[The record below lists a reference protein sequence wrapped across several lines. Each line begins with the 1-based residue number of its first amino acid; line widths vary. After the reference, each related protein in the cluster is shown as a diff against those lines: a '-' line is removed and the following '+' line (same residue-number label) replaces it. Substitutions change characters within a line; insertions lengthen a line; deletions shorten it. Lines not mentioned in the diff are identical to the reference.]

1 MKILLLITISCL
13 LFTVVEAEVIDR
25 VVASIDNEAI
35 TLSDVHDAIR
45 FSGKNISEK
54 EMVETLIN
62 RRLLLRE
69 ARNLRLSEID
79 KMEID
84 ESVKRL
90 KSKYTSEEAFRKA
103 YNNITEY
110 DLREHIRESLIIER
124 LIDYRIKAFII
135 ITPEQIRDF
144 YEQNRDK
151 FGKEGFEDVR
161 DEINRYLIE
170 IETNRRLKERLDILK
185 RTVTIYRMF

>member
-1 MKILLLITISCL
+1 MKILLLITINCL
-13 LFTVVEAEVIDR
+13 LFTVVDAEVIDR

-35 TLSDVHDAIR
+35 TLSDVHDAMQ

-54 EMVETLIN
+54 EIVETLIN

-69 ARNLRLSEID
+69 ARNLKLSEID
-79 KMEID
+79 KVEID

-90 KSKYTSEEAFRKA
+90 KSKYPSEEAFREA

-110 DLREHIRESLIIER
+110 DLHEHIRESLIIER

-144 YEQNRDK
+144 YEKNRDK

-161 DEINRYLIE
+161 DEINQYLIE
-170 IETNRRLKERLDILK
+170 IETNKRLKERLDILK

>member
-1 MKILLLITISCL
+1 D
-13 LFTVVEAEVIDR
+13 AEVIDR

-35 TLSDVHDAIR
+35 TLSDVHDAMQ

-54 EMVETLIN
+54 EIVETLIN

-69 ARNLRLSEID
+69 ARNLKLSEID
-79 KMEID
+79 KVEID

-90 KSKYTSEEAFRKA
+90 KSKYPSEEAFRKA
-103 YNNITEY
+103 YNNITKY
-110 DLREHIRESLIIER
+110 DLHEHIRESLIIER

-144 YEQNRDK
+144 YEKNRDK

-161 DEINRYLIE
+161 DEINQYLIE
-170 IETNRRLKERLDILK
+170 IETNKRLKERLDILK